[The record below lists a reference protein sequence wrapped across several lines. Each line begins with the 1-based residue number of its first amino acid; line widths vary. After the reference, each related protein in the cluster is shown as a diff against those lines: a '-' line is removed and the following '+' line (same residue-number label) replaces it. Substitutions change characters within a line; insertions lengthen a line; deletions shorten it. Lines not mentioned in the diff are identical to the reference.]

1 MRMTVFY
8 LVIFFSS
15 LSSFSQ
21 NSSFVLLHVNV
32 VDINTG
38 NIHENMNVKI
48 SGNKIAAIST
58 SKKDLENGR
67 LIEAKGKY
75 IIPGLWDMHVHI
87 RGMDDIFFP
96 FLIINGV
103 TGIRDMHNP
112 KRCYTAGKWRDSV
125 NNSNSIAPRIG
136 AVAGC
141 IVDGPG
147 DGRNLGFL
155 VANTEQ
161 EGRLIVDSLKNSGAD
176 FIKVYSL
183 LTPKVYAAIA
193 DEAKKQNIPFAG
205 HIPLM
210 MDAVDCAAA
219 GQKSFEHLDN
229 FLQYCSTRKEEFLQ
243 FYRDSVFI
251 AKNEDFE
258 RIARLKLN
266 SFDSATTSLFCKR
279 LAELG
284 TFVDPTFVVMMPG
297 RWRKRLMDE
306 KVFSTKDVPTELTV
320 WMAMRKDNP
329 YDDDLEFDLF
339 RAKLELIRYF
349 KRADVK
355 LLAGTDVSTVQR
367 LAAGYSLHDELEIY
381 VAYGLTPLEALR
393 TATINPAIFLNR
405 QDELGSVEKG
415 KLADLILLDANPIT
429 DIKNTN
435 KIFAVINNGR
445 YLDRTALD
453 SLKKRAVQ
461 AVLTIND

>member
-1 MRMTVFY
+1 MRIVVFY
-8 LVIFFSS
+8 LVIIFSS

-21 NSSFVLLHVNV
+21 NNSFVLLHVNV
-32 VDINTG
+32 VDIHSG
-38 NIHENMNVKI
+38 NIQENMNVKI

-58 SKKDLENGR
+58 SKNDLENGR

-75 IIPGLWDMHVHI
+75 LIPGLWDMHVHI
-87 RGMDDIFFP
+87 RGREDIFFP
-96 FLIINGV
+96 MLIMNGI

-112 KRCYTAGKWRDSV
+112 KRCYTAGKWRDSI

-147 DGRNLGFL
+147 DGRNYGFL

-205 HIPLM
+205 HIPLF

-219 GQKSFEHLDN
+219 GQKSFEHMDN
-229 FLQYCSTRKEEFLQ
+229 FLQYCSTRKETFLH

-251 AKNEDFE
+251 AKSEDFE

-284 TFVDPTFVVMMPG
+284 TFVDPTLVVSMPE
-297 RWRKRLMDE
+297 RWKKRLTDQN
-306 KVFSTKDVPTELTV
+306 VFSTKDVPAELAA
-320 WMAMRKDNP
+320 WFGSKKEIP
-329 YDDDLEFDLF
+329 YEDDLEFDLF
-339 RAKLELIRYF
+339 RDKLELIRYF
-349 KRADVK
+349 KSANVK
-355 LLAGTDVSTVQR
+355 LLAGTDMSAIHRPV
-367 LAAGYSLHDELEIY
+367 AGYSLHDELEIY

-393 TATINPAIFLNR
+393 TATINPAVFLNR

-415 KLADLILLDANPIT
+415 KLADLVLLDANPIA
-429 DIKNTN
+429 DIKNAN
-435 KIFAVINNGR
+435 KIFAVIINGK

-453 SLKKRAVQ
+453 SLKMQ
-461 AVLTIND
+461 AVHAVLIKSD

>member
-1 MRMTVFY
+1 MRIVVFY
-8 LVIFFSS
+8 LVIIFSS
-15 LSSFSQ
+15 LSSFGQ
-21 NSSFVLLHVNV
+21 NNSFVLLHVNV

-38 NIHENMNVKI
+38 NIRENMNVKI

-58 SKKDLENGR
+58 SKKDLENGK

-87 RGMDDIFFP
+87 RGREDIFFP
-96 FLIINGV
+96 MLIMNGI

-112 KRCYTAGKWRDSV
+112 KRCYTAGKWRDSI

-147 DGRNLGFL
+147 DGRNYGFL

-161 EGRLIVDSLKNSGAD
+161 EGRLIVDSLKNSGVD
-176 FIKVYSL
+176 FIKVYNL
-183 LTPKVYAAIA
+183 LAPNVYTAIA
-193 DEAKKQNIPFAG
+193 DEAKKQKIPFAG
-205 HIPLM
+205 HIPLR
-210 MDAVDCAAA
+210 MDAVDCAVA
-219 GQKSFEHLDN
+219 GQKSFEHLEN
-229 FLQYCSTRKEEFLQ
+229 FHQYCSTKKDEIIQ

-258 RIARLKLN
+258 RIAWLKVN
-266 SFDSATTSLFCKR
+266 SFDSATTTLLCNK

-284 TFVDPTFVVMMPG
+284 TFVDPTLVIDMPE
-297 RWRKRLMDE
+297 RWKKRLTDE
-306 KVFSTKDVPTELTV
+306 KLLSTKDVPSELAA
-320 WMAMRKDNP
+320 WFGSKKEIP
-329 YDDDLEFDLF
+329 SEDDLDFDLF
-339 RAKLELIRYF
+339 RAKLKMISYF
-349 KRADVK
+349 KRAKVK
-355 LLAGTDVSTVQR
+355 LLAGTDMSAIHR
-367 LAAGYSLHDELEIY
+367 PAAGYSLHDELEIF

-393 TATINPAIFLNR
+393 TATINPAIFLKR

-415 KLADLILLDANPIT
+415 KLADLVLLDANPMD

-435 KIFAVINNGR
+435 KIFAVINRGR

-453 SLKKRAVQ
+453 SLKMQAVQ
-461 AVLTIND
+461 AVLIKSD

>member
-1 MRMTVFY
+1 MRIVVFC
-8 LVIFFSS
+8 LVIIFSS
-15 LSSFSQ
+15 LSSFGQ

-32 VDINTG
+32 VDINSG

-48 SGNKIAAIST
+48 SGNKITAIST
-58 SKKDLENGR
+58 SNKDLENCK

-87 RGMDDIFFP
+87 RGRGDIFFP
-96 FLIINGV
+96 MLIMNGI

-147 DGRNLGFL
+147 DGRNYGFL
-155 VANTEQ
+155 VANSEQ
-161 EGRLIVDSLKNSGAD
+161 EGRLIVDSLKNSGVD
-176 FIKVYSL
+176 FIKVYNL
-183 LTPKVYAAIA
+183 LTPKIYAAIA

-219 GQKSFEHLDN
+219 GQKSFEHVDN
-229 FLQYCSTRKEEFLQ
+229 FLQYCSTKKDEILQ
-243 FYRDSVFI
+243 FYRDSVLI

-258 RIARLKLN
+258 RIAWLKVN
-266 SFDSATTSLFCKR
+266 SFDSATTSIFFNK

-284 TFVDPTFVVMMPG
+284 TFVDPTLVIDMPEK
-297 RWRKRLMDE
+297 WRKRLTDQNML
-306 KVFSTKDVPTELTV
+306 SPKDVPEELAA
-320 WMAMRKDNP
+320 WFGSKKEIP
-329 YDDDLEFDLF
+329 YEDDLGFDLF
-339 RAKLELIRYF
+339 RDNLKMISYF
-349 KRADVK
+349 KRANVK
-355 LLAGTDVSTVQR
+355 LLAGTDMSAIHR
-367 LAAGYSLHDELEIY
+367 PAAGYSLHDELEIY

-405 QDELGSVEKG
+405 QYELGSVEKG
-415 KLADLILLDANPIT
+415 KLADLVLLDANPIA

-435 KIFAVINNGR
+435 KIFAVTINGK
-445 YLDRTALD
+445 YLNRAALD
-453 SLKKRAVQ
+453 SLKTQAVQ
-461 AVLTIND
+461 AVLIKND